1 LTEDLSGSLTAVGV
15 RLSIVHVTDCF
26 LPRLGGIEVQVAG
39 LAGAQH
45 AAGENVHVI
54 TATRLAAAPP
64 GAGYTV
70 HRVAMKLPWDVPVHP
85 FAAGHLD
92 RLYDELRPEVVQV
105 HVGAVAPFAWS
116 AIRRAVLRGL
126 PTVVVVH
133 SMWDP
138 AVQLFYQGLNQLT
151 RWSSAPVVLG
161 AVSTAA
167 ADLMRKAAP
176 FLDVMV
182 VPNGITPAD
191 WRRWQPAQRTP
202 DEVHLVAIGRLASRK
217 RPMSLLAMLREAR
230 ERLDPGLRLRVSIAG
245 DGPARPAMERYLRQ
259 HGMDGWVTLVGRLD
273 REGIGRMLATADIF
287 VNPTVHEAFGLA
299 ALEARTAGVPV
310 IARRDTGVTEFVRD
324 GREGVLC
331 VDDADMTG
339 AIVRLSRNTAERTR
353 IAEHNRRTE
362 PTRCTWPDVL
372 ATMRMCRKRAQHA
385 VGIYSV
391 NELNWAET
399 VVPTPND

>member
-1 LTEDLSGSLTAVGV
+1 
-15 RLSIVHVTDCF
+15 LSIIHVTDCF

-39 LAGAQH
+39 LAQAQH
-45 AAGENVHVI
+45 AAGEDVHVV
-54 TATRLAAAPP
+54 TATRLASAPP

-70 HRVAMKLPWDVPVHP
+70 HRIAMKLPWDVPIHP
-85 FAAGHLD
+85 FAAKHLD
-92 RLYDELRPEVVQV
+92 QLFDELKPEVVQV

-138 AVQLFYQGLNQLT
+138 MIQYFYRALDHLT
-151 RWSSAPVVLG
+151 RWSSASLVLG

-167 ADLMRKAAP
+167 AELMRQAAP
-176 FLDVMV
+176 FLDVVV

-191 WRRWQPAQRTP
+191 WRKWQPAPRP
-202 DEVHLVAIGRLASRK
+202 ADEVHLVAIGRLASRK
-217 RPMSLLAMLREAR
+217 RPMSLLAVLREAR

-245 DGPARPAMERYLRQ
+245 DGPARPAMERYLRR
-259 HGMDGWVTLVGRLD
+259 HGMAGWVHLVGRLD
-273 REGIGRMLATADIF
+273 REGIGRMLSTADIF
-287 VNPTVHEAFGLA
+287 VNPTAHEAFGLA

-324 GREGVLC
+324 GHEGVLC

-339 AIVRLSRNTAERTR
+339 AIVRLSRNTAERWR
-353 IAEHNRRTE
+353 IAEHNRLTE
-362 PTRCTWPDVL
+362 PAHCTWPDVL
-372 ATMRMCRKRAQHA
+372 ATMRMCRKRAEHA
-385 VGIYSV
+385 VGIYS
-391 NELNWAET
+391 LNGFARGET

>member
-1 LTEDLSGSLTAVGV
+1 MGV
-15 RLSIVHVTDCF
+15 RLSIIHVTDCF

-45 AAGENVHVI
+45 AAGEDVHVV
-54 TATRLAAAPP
+54 TATRLASAPP
-64 GAGYTV
+64 GAGYQV
-70 HRVAMKLPWDVPVHP
+70 HRVAMKLPMDLPVHP
-85 FAAGHLD
+85 FAAKHLD
-92 RLYDELRPEVVQV
+92 QLFDELRPEVVQV
-105 HVGAVAPFAWS
+105 HVGAVSPFAWS

-138 AVQLFYQGLNQLT
+138 LVQRFYHALDQLI
-151 RWSSAPVVLG
+151 RWSSAPLVLG
-161 AVSTAA
+161 AVSSAA
-167 ADLMRKAAP
+167 AELMRKAAP
-176 FLDVMV
+176 FLDVVV

-191 WRRWQPAQRTP
+191 WRKWQPSPRTP

-217 RPMSLLAMLREAR
+217 RPMALLAMLREAR

-245 DGPARPAMERYLRQ
+245 DGPARQAMERYLRQ
-259 HGMDGWVTLVGRLD
+259 HGMGDWVSLVGRLD
-273 REGIGRMLATADIF
+273 REAIGRMLSTADVF

-324 GREGVLC
+324 GHEGVLC

-339 AIVRLSRNTAERTR
+339 AIVRLCRNAPERRR
-353 IAEHNRRTE
+353 IAEHNLRTE
-362 PTRCTWPDVL
+362 PERCTWSDVL
-372 ATMRMCRKRAQHA
+372 ATMRMCRTRAQQA
-385 VGIYSV
+385 VGVYSL
-391 NELNWAET
+391 NELVRGET